1 MTTAF
6 EALEARTVTAVFA
19 HLANRTATLNDVS
32 VTGIFDAPGTL
43 GNVGEFGI
51 TGTQPIFTLAT
62 TSVTTDPVGHALVIG
77 ATTYT
82 VVAHEPD
89 GTGISR
95 LILERS

>member
-19 HLANRTATLNDVS
+19 HLANRTATLNAVS

-43 GNVGEFGI
+43 GSIGEFGI
-51 TGTQPIFTLAT
+51 TGTQPIYTLAT
-62 TSVTTDPVGHALVIG
+62 TSVATDPVGKALVIG

-95 LILERS
+95 LILEKA